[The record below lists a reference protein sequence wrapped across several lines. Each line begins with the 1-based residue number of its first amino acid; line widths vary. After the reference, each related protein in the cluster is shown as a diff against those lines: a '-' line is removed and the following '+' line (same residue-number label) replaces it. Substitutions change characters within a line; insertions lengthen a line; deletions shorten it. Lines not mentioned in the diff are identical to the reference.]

1 MHMPRLPGPISM
13 LVTLLACLLLPLA
26 LVSSWL
32 ATTVSDTDAYVE
44 TVTPLASD
52 PEVLSA
58 VRSELHTVAVRAMA
72 RTPAA
77 GQETNR
83 VDAAIERVTADERFS
98 KVWAEGNRQ
107 VHEQV
112 ISVLDDDNSRVDTSS
127 GVVSVDLS
135 GLVGTL
141 VDRLDASGVRTP
153 ADVRNVDATIALMKT
168 SDLEQLR
175 SGYQLLDTLGFWL
188 PVIWVL
194 LVVLL
199 LLTARRRLAAVG
211 HLAVGSLVTLA
222 LLAILLAVARGLV
235 TDRSPDPGLARAVW
249 DVVLDPLWNGLW
261 ALVVAAVVVLVV
273 RIVLG
278 VVLRTR
284 TAR

>member
-1 MHMPRLPGPISM
+1 MRIPRLPGPISI
-13 LVTLLACLLLPLA
+13 LVTLVACLLLPLA
-26 LVSSWL
+26 LVSSWM

-44 TVTPLASD
+44 TVTPLATD

-58 VRSELHTVAVRAMA
+58 VRSELHAVAVRAMA
-72 RTPAA
+72 KAPAA
-77 GQETNR
+77 GQESSR
-83 VDAAIERVTADERFS
+83 VDAAVERATADEHFS
-98 KVWAEGNRQ
+98 QVWAEGNRQ

-112 ISVLDDDNSRVDTSS
+112 IAVLEDDSSRVDSS
-127 GVVSVDLS
+127 SDVVSVDLS
-135 GLVGTL
+135 GLVATL
-141 VDRLDASGVRTP
+141 VDRLDASGIRTP
-153 ADVRNVDATIALMKT
+153 ADVRNVDATVPLMKT
-168 SDLEQLR
+168 SDLEELR
-175 SGYQLLDTLGFWL
+175 SGYQLLDALGFWL

-199 LLTARRRLAAVG
+199 LVTARRRLAAAG

-222 LLAILLAVARGLV
+222 LLAITLAVGRGVV

-261 ALVVAAVVVLVV
+261 ALVVAAVVVLAV
-273 RIVLG
+273 RIVVG